1 MYGYEVEHEEIAEN
15 LIENVRRGMAQ
26 HAYIFEGDRGV
37 GADLCA
43 KLFAAT
49 LVCEREESAPCSVC
63 NSCLLAKAET
73 HPDIYMVTPAEGKKN
88 ITVDKVREIV
98 KDAYTKPYEKGKK
111 VYIISY
117 GDDMNEQAQNA
128 FLKVLE
134 EPPQYAA
141 FIILAENY
149 ESLLQTV
156 RSRCTRI
163 QFPPISDKKIQEY
176 IERHFPEETEKSKFL
191 VQYAGGILGNV
202 EKILGTENFTDLRQS
217 ALLKLECLLSARK
230 TDAYIVAEF
239 LEENKE
245 DVDLIF
251 TFWQGFLHDIM
262 LLQNESRSLI
272 QSADFVDKLINMSGK
287 YDEKEILFAQE
298 EILLAQKMRKRY
310 VNLRALA
317 LRLAFSIKNNG

>member
-1 MYGYEVEHEEIAEN
+1 MYGYEVLHEEIADN
-15 LIENVRRGMAQ
+15 LIENVRRGLAQ
-26 HAYIFEGDRGV
+26 HAYIFEGERGV
-37 GADLCA
+37 GTDECA
-43 KLFAAT
+43 RLFAAALT
-49 LVCEREESAPCSVC
+49 CEKEESAPCGAC
-63 NSCLLAKAET
+63 NACLMAKAKT
-73 HPDIYMVTPAEGKKN
+73 HPDIYIVSPVEGKKN
-88 ITVDKVREIV
+88 ITVDKIREIV
-98 KDAYTKPYEKGKK
+98 NDAYTKPYESGKK

-141 FIILAENY
+141 FIILCENY

-163 QFPPISDKKIQEY
+163 QFPPVSDKKIREY
-176 IERHFPEETEKSKFL
+176 IKTHFPEETEKTKFL
-191 VQYAGGILGNV
+191 VQYAGGIAGNV
-202 EKILGTENFTDLRQS
+202 EKILGTENFTDLRYDS
-217 ALLKLECLLSARK
+217 LLKLECLLSGRK
-230 TDAYIVAEF
+230 TDAYSVAEF

-245 DVDLIF
+245 DADLIL

-262 LLQNESRSLI
+262 LLQNGAKDLI
-272 QSADFVDKLINMSGK
+272 QSADFIDKLINFSGK
-287 YDEKEILFAQE
+287 YDEKEIIKAQE
-298 EILLAQKMRKRY
+298 EMLLAQKMRKRY

>member
-1 MYGYEVEHEEIAEN
+1 MYGYQVAHEGIAEN
-15 LIENVRRGMAQ
+15 LIENVRKGLSQ

-37 GADLCA
+37 GADQCA
-43 KLFAAT
+43 RLFAAA
-49 LVCEREESAPCSVC
+49 LVCEKEGSAPCGIC
-63 NSCLLAKAET
+63 GSCLMARADT
-73 HPDIYMVTPAEGKKN
+73 HPDIYTVAPDSGKRN
-88 ITVDKVREIV
+88 ITVDKIREIV
-98 KDAYTKPYEKGKK
+98 NDAYTKPYESGKK

-134 EPPQYAA
+134 EPPAYAV
-141 FIILAENY
+141 FIILAENC

-163 QFPPISDKKIQEY
+163 HFPPVSDQKIREY
-176 IERHFPEETEKSKFL
+176 IEKNFPQEAEKTKFL
-191 VQYAGGILGNV
+191 VQYAGGVLGNV
-202 EKILGTENFTDLRQS
+202 EKILGTENFTDLRFG
-217 ALLKLECLLSARK
+217 ALSKLECLMSGRK
-230 TDAYIVAEF
+230 ADAYQAVEF

-245 DVDLIF
+245 DADLIL

-262 LLQNESRSLI
+262 LLQNGERALV
-272 QSADFVDKLINMSGK
+272 QSADFIDKLINMSGK
-287 YDEKEILFAQE
+287 YDEKEIIFAQE
-298 EILLAQKMRKRY
+298 QILLAQKMRKRY

>member
-1 MYGYEVEHEEIAEN
+1 MYGYEVMHEEIAEN
-15 LIENVRRGMAQ
+15 LIENVRRGLAQ

-37 GADLCA
+37 GADECA
-43 KLFAAT
+43 RLFAAA
-49 LVCEREESAPCSVC
+49 LACEKEENTPCGIC
-63 NSCLLAKAET
+63 GSCLMAKAKT
-73 HPDIYMVTPAEGKKN
+73 HPDIYMVTPADGKKN
-88 ITVDKVREIV
+88 ITVDKIREIV
-98 KDAYTKPYEKGKK
+98 NDAYTKPYESGKK

-141 FIILAENY
+141 FIILCENY

-163 QFPPISDKKIQEY
+163 QFPPVSDKKIRDY
-176 IERHFPEETEKSKFL
+176 IAAHFPEEEEKTKFL
-191 VQYAGGILGNV
+191 VQYAGGIPGNI
-202 EKILGTENFTDLRQS
+202 EKILGTENFTDLRYD
-217 ALLKLECLLSARK
+217 ALLKLECLLSGRK

-245 DVDLIF
+245 DADLIL

-262 LLQNESRSLI
+262 LIQNEAKTLI
-272 QSADFVDKLINMSGK
+272 QSADFIDKLINMSGK
-287 YDEKEILFAQE
+287 YDEKEIVYAQE
-298 EILLAQKMRKRY
+298 EVLLAQKMRKRY

-317 LRLAFSIKNNG
+317 LRLAFSVKNNG